1 MGYNT
6 HILDEKTK
14 DEGLKKKGK
23 KTEKSR
29 KIYHFQSFIFHPKI
43 FCLFLIRI
51 TTFTP
56 MNFTDELV
64 QWYHKN
70 KRDLPWR
77 NTTDAYVIWLS
88 EIILQ
93 QTRVEQ
99 GLPYFYRFVERYPDV
114 SSFAAAHEDEVL
126 KLWQGLGY
134 YSRGRNML
142 KTAQLVQEQY
152 HGKFPQNY
160 DELIKLKGI
169 GEYTAAAIASFSANE
184 PKAVVDGNVNRVL
197 ARYFGIYEPI
207 NSTTG
212 KKTFQ
217 ALANDLLNQQA
228 PALHNQAMM
237 EFGAMLC
244 KPKNPA
250 CGICPV
256 HTGCVAFISNATNA
270 LPVKL
275 KTVKVRE
282 RFLNYF
288 LITDGDT
295 ILMNKRGD
303 KDIWANMY
311 DLPMVETTSLLPVNE
326 LADLPQVRDI
336 FGAGIKIT
344 GDIPVQRHILTH
356 QRLHIRLIKTTSK
369 PVKLKVNWFYT
380 TVENLHDLALP
391 KAIFILLKNIF
402 NL

>member
-1 MGYNT
+1 
-6 HILDEKTK
+6 
-14 DEGLKKKGK
+14 
-23 KTEKSR
+23 
-29 KIYHFQSFIFHPKI
+29 
-43 FCLFLIRI
+43 
-51 TTFTP
+51 
-56 MNFTDELV
+56 MNFTDQLV
-64 QWYHKN
+64 QWYLEN

-77 NTTDAYVIWLS
+77 NTTDAYTIWLS

-99 GLPYFYRFVERYPDV
+99 GLPYFYRFIEKYPTV
-114 SSFAAAHEDEVL
+114 SDFAAAHEDEVL

-152 HGKFPQNY
+152 NGIFPTSY
-160 DELIKLKGI
+160 DELIRLKGI

-184 PKAVVDGNVNRVL
+184 IKAVVDGNVYRVL
-197 ARYFGIYEPI
+197 ARYFGIYDAI
-207 NSTTG
+207 NSTGG
-212 KKTFQ
+212 KKAFQ
-217 ALANDLLNQQA
+217 NIANDLINKKI

-237 EFGAMLC
+237 EFGAMMC

-256 HTGCVAFISNATNA
+256 RTGCVAFTTNAINA

-282 RFLNYF
+282 RYFNYF
-288 LITDGDT
+288 LVTDGST
-295 ILMNKRGD
+295 VLMNKRGD

-311 DLPMVETTSLLPVNE
+311 DLPMIETDKLMPADE
-326 LADLPQVRDI
+326 LARLPQVIEI
-336 FGAGIKIT
+336 FGDNLYIT
-344 GDIPVQRHILTH
+344 DDQLPVKHILTH
-356 QRLHIRLIKTTSK
+356 QRLFVKMTRTNRR
-369 PVKLKVNWFYT
+369 PVKMQESWVYIP
-380 TVENLHDLALP
+380 VENLPKLALP
-391 KAIFILLKNIF
+391 KVIFILIKNIF

>member
-1 MGYNT
+1 
-6 HILDEKTK
+6 
-14 DEGLKKKGK
+14 
-23 KTEKSR
+23 
-29 KIYHFQSFIFHPKI
+29 
-43 FCLFLIRI
+43 
-51 TTFTP
+51 
-56 MNFTDELV
+56 MNFNDELV
-64 QWYHKN
+64 QWYLNN

-77 NTTDAYVIWLS
+77 NTTNAYIIWLS

-99 GLPYFYRFVERYPDV
+99 GLPYFNRFLEKYPTV

-152 HGKFPQNY
+152 KGVFPTSYN
-160 DELIKLKGI
+160 ELIKLKGI
-169 GEYTAAAIASFSANE
+169 GEYTAAAIASFSSNE
-184 PKAVVDGNVNRVL
+184 AKAVVDGNVYRVL
-197 ARYFGIYEPI
+197 ARYFGIFEPI
-207 NSTTG
+207 NSTAG
-212 KKTFQ
+212 KKIFQ
-217 ALANDLLNQQA
+217 ATANDLLNKQN

-256 HTGCVAFISNATNA
+256 REGCHAFIHNATTA

-275 KTVKVRE
+275 NKLKVRE
-282 RFLNYF
+282 RFFNYF
-288 LITDGDT
+288 LVSDGNT
-295 ILMNKRGD
+295 ILMNKRGE

-311 DLPMVETTSLLPVNE
+311 DLPMVETASLLPTHE
-326 LADLPQVRDI
+326 LIRQPQVVNI
-336 FGAGIKIT
+336 FGDNMNVAD
-344 GDIPVQRHILTH
+344 DIPIHKHILTH
-356 QRLHIRLIKTTSK
+356 QRLYVRMIKTESI
-369 PVKLKVNWFYT
+369 PINIDENWFYIS
-380 TVENLHDLALP
+380 VENLHHLALP
-391 KAIFILLKNIF
+391 KIIFILIKNIF

>member
-1 MGYNT
+1 
-6 HILDEKTK
+6 
-14 DEGLKKKGK
+14 
-23 KTEKSR
+23 
-29 KIYHFQSFIFHPKI
+29 
-43 FCLFLIRI
+43 
-51 TTFTP
+51 

-64 QWYHKN
+64 QWYLEN

-77 NTTDAYVIWLS
+77 NTTNAYIIWLS

-99 GLPYFYRFVERYPDV
+99 GLPYFNRFLERYPDV
-114 SSFAAAHEDEVL
+114 SSFAAADEDEVL

-142 KTAQLVQEQY
+142 KTARLVQEQY
-152 HGKFPQNY
+152 HGVFPNSY
-160 DELIKLKGI
+160 NELIKLKGI

-184 PKAVVDGNVNRVL
+184 AKAVVDGNVYRVL
-197 ARYFGIYEPI
+197 ARYLGIYEPI

-217 ALANDLLNQQA
+217 NFANDFLNKKN

-244 KPKNPA
+244 KPKNPG

-256 HTGCVAFISNATNA
+256 HLNCYAFTHNATTA

-288 LITDGDT
+288 LITDDDT
-295 ILMNKRGD
+295 VLMNKRGD
-303 KDIWANMY
+303 RDIWANMY
-311 DLPMVETTSLLPVNE
+311 DLPLVETDALLPLHE
-326 LADLPQVRDI
+326 LQNLPQVKDI
-336 FGAGIKIT
+336 FGPDMEFT
-344 GDIPVQRHILTH
+344 DNLIPVQKHILTH
-356 QRLHIRLIKTTSK
+356 QRLFIRLIKTTSK
-369 PVKLKVNWFYT
+369 PIKLQQNWFYT
-380 TVENLHDLALP
+380 TVENLQNLALP
-391 KAIFILLKNIF
+391 KAIFILVKNIF